1 LGLIKLLD
9 GVSIRKTLTK
19 PKSKKRIVNSTI
31 FFRNLKKKLC
41 SNLIKLFFWI
51 KKKEQSL
58 FLFIFLAK

>member
-58 FLFIFLAK
+58 FLFIF